1 MTTTN
6 STSKL
11 TKRDMFSA
19 LRELIDVNEYSLVIT
34 KGEKEIEVSP
44 ETVVEF
50 LENEIHLL
58 DNKNKVDR
66 KPTAKQTAN
75 EEVKNAILTYLVS
88 CGEGRTV
95 SDIMKNVPECAD
107 FSNQRASALVRQL
120 KDEGKLEREEIK
132 RVAYFKTVGV

>member
-1 MTTTN
+1 
-6 STSKL
+6 
-11 TKRDMFSA
+11 MFSA

-58 DNKNKVDR
+58 DNKNKVDH

-75 EEVKNAILTYLVS
+75 EEVKSAILAYLVS

-132 RVAYFKTVGV
+132 RVAYFKAVGV

>member
-19 LRELIDVNEYSLVIT
+19 LRELISVNEYSLVIT

-75 EEVKNAILTYLVS
+75 EEVKNAILAYLTT

-120 KDEGKLEREEIK
+120 KDEGKLEREEVK
-132 RVAYFKTVGV
+132 RVAYFKAVGV

>member
-6 STSKL
+6 STPKL

-19 LRELIDVNEYSLVIT
+19 LRELISVNEYSLVIT

-44 ETVVEF
+44 EAAVEF

-58 DNKNKVDR
+58 DNKNKADR

-75 EEVKNAILTYLVS
+75 EEVKNAILAYLTN

-132 RVAYFKTVGV
+132 RVAYFKAVGV

>member
-6 STSKL
+6 STPKL

-75 EEVKNAILTYLVS
+75 EEVKNAILAYLVS

-120 KDEGKLEREEIK
+120 KDDGKLEREEVK
-132 RVAYFKTVGV
+132 RVAYFKAVGV

>member
-75 EEVKNAILTYLVS
+75 EEVKNAILAYLIS

-132 RVAYFKTVGV
+132 RVAYFKAVGV

>member
-19 LRELIDVNEYSLVIT
+19 LRELISVNEYSLVIT

-75 EEVKNAILTYLVS
+75 EEVKNAILAYLIS

-120 KDEGKLEREEIK
+120 KDEGKLEREEVK
-132 RVAYFKTVGV
+132 RVAYFKAVGV

>member
-6 STSKL
+6 STLKL

-19 LRELIDVNEYSLVIT
+19 LRELIDVNEYSLVIA

-44 ETVVEF
+44 KAVVEF

-75 EEVKNAILTYLVS
+75 EEVKNAILAYLVS
-88 CGEGRTV
+88 HGEGRTV

-120 KDEGKLEREEIK
+120 KDEGKLEREEVK
-132 RVAYFKTVGV
+132 RVAYFKAVGV

>member
-1 MTTTN
+1 MTTTT
-6 STSKL
+6 STPKL

-75 EEVKNAILTYLVS
+75 EEVKNAILAYLIS

-95 SDIMKNVPECAD
+95 SDIMKNVLECAD

-132 RVAYFKTVGV
+132 RVAYFKAVGV

>member
-1 MTTTN
+1 MTTTT
-6 STSKL
+6 STPKL

-19 LRELIDVNEYSLVIT
+19 LRELIDINGYSIVIT
-34 KGEKEIEVSP
+34 KGEKEIEVFT

-58 DNKNKVDR
+58 DNKNKADR
-66 KPTAKQTAN
+66 KPTAKQTVN
-75 EEVKNAILTYLVS
+75 EEVKNAILAYLTD

-95 SDIMKNVPECAD
+95 SDIMKNVLECAD

-132 RVAYFKTVGV
+132 RVAYFKAVGV

>member
-6 STSKL
+6 STLKL

-44 ETVVEF
+44 EAVVEF

-75 EEVKNAILTYLVS
+75 EEVKNAILAYLIS

-120 KDEGKLEREEIK
+120 KDEGKLEREEVK
-132 RVAYFKTVGV
+132 RVAYFKAVGV